1 MYLRPR
7 PVSSVAFAYLSSALR
22 LNHSIERRPI
32 YSRPVFRCDIRSVVE
47 MSAERRDNGLGLG
60 GVITAH
66 GGEDGTVMG

>member
-1 MYLRPR
+1 
-7 PVSSVAFAYLSSALR
+7 V
-22 LNHSIERRPI
+22 I
-32 YSRPVFRCDIRSVVE
+32 SVVE

>member
-1 MYLRPR
+1 MMLFHYL
-7 PVSSVAFAYLSSALR
+7 
-22 LNHSIERRPI
+22 
-32 YSRPVFRCDIRSVVE
+32 FRCIGMISVVE

>member
-1 MYLRPR
+1 MKEDLNSIQ
-7 PVSSVAFAYLSSALR
+7 VVER
-22 LNHSIERRPI
+22 LKDP
-32 YSRPVFRCDIRSVVE
+32 VVE

>member
-1 MYLRPR
+1 VGISGTSTAARHYIIIVM
-7 PVSSVAFAYLSSALR
+7 
-22 LNHSIERRPI
+22 
-32 YSRPVFRCDIRSVVE
+32 E

>member
-1 MYLRPR
+1 MGNRR
-7 PVSSVAFAYLSSALR
+7 SAR
-22 LNHSIERRPI
+22 G
-32 YSRPVFRCDIRSVVE
+32 SVVE

>member
-1 MYLRPR
+1 M
-7 PVSSVAFAYLSSALR
+7 SNAFPLLY
-22 LNHSIERRPI
+22 
-32 YSRPVFRCDIRSVVE
+32 VDVVE